1 MKLVVD
7 ANELFAGI
15 ITKGK
20 NLHSWTLD
28 ALFSDKVELFA
39 PFRILVELERNKE
52 EIKDKSGFSE
62 RDFEAFIGIIKL
74 RIRFVPLDEF
84 SDKISEAL
92 KLAPHPKDAEY
103 FALALKFGCAIW
115 SEEKAFKSHSGV
127 EAFNS
132 RELAEILSA
141 KAP

>member
-20 NLHSWTLD
+20 GMHSWTLD
-28 ALFSDKVELFA
+28 VLFSDKAELFA

-62 RDFEAFIGIIKL
+62 REFGAFVGIIKL
-74 RIRFVPLDEF
+74 RIKFVPLDEF
-84 SDKISEAL
+84 SDKIPDVL
-92 KLAPHPKDAEY
+92 KIAPHPKDAEY
-103 FALALKFGCAIW
+103 FALALKFGCALW
-115 SEEKAFKSHSGV
+115 SEEKAFKSHSDV

-132 RELAEILSA
+132 KELVVLLK

>member
-7 ANELFAGI
+7 ANELFAGV

-20 NLHSWTLD
+20 KLNSWTLD
-28 ALFSDKVELFA
+28 VLFSDKVELFA
-39 PFRILVELERNKE
+39 PFRLLVELERNKE

-74 RIRFVPLDEF
+74 RIMFVPLDEF
-84 SDKISEAL
+84 SDKIADAL

-103 FALALKFGCAIW
+103 FALALKFGCALW
-115 SEEKAFKSHSGV
+115 SEEKAFKSHSDV
-127 EAFNS
+127 EVFNS
-132 RELAEILSA
+132 KELVEILSTT
-141 KAP
+141 AP